1 MEVRV
6 KRCSTTSDTSIIS
19 HSAKKNHKYIAR
31 VKGKNGK
38 YRYFYDREEY
48 QEYLNGKK
56 SSDGILDKVGDWFGK
71 LNKRRV
77 GFQKK
82 AERKVNE
89 IIDKYKN
96 RSSKDTLIDK
106 RAIKKAK
113 KFVDDLFDKKISD
126 KISDKISEKKKP
138 KYIAKVKLP
147 NGKHRYFYKQSEYD
161 AYLKRL
167 DYQKDEPGFMGKIK
181 KISKNKVFTAKED
194 MSKVNEKFDPYDD
207 DTSTNCT
214 NCSAA
219 YELRRRGYDV
229 EAKPK
234 DKTYN
239 ARQDRVYDYFEDAE
253 YIGVY
258 SDGSTIKHNE
268 KYVRKL
274 QDGKATWLD
283 RAKNRDDHKFYT
295 EDQSYTSKSIEK
307 AIKSNNPPGSRGFI
321 DVEWKAGSAH
331 SIVYEVDN
339 KGKVTIRDSQTNDE
353 YSLEELAPKVKK
365 VRIARTDN
373 LKLKKGI
380 LGAVTE
386 NKDKDRE
393 YYVDK
398 GQLHRKS

>member
-1 MEVRV
+1 MEIRV
-6 KRCSTTSDTSIIS
+6 KRSSTTSDTSIIC
-19 HSAKKNHKYIAR
+19 HADRKGHKYIAKVR
-31 VKGKNGK
+31 GKNGK
-38 YRYFYDREEY
+38 YRYFYDKEEY

-56 SSDGILDKVGDWFGK
+56 SSDSDGIFDKVSSWFK
-71 LNKRRV
+71 NINKSRTSL
-77 GFQKK
+77 QKK

-89 IIDKYKN
+89 IIDKYKK
-96 RSSKDTLIDK
+96 RSSKDATIDK
-106 RAIKKAK
+106 RLINKAK
-113 KFVDDLFDKKISD
+113 KFVDDLFDEKTFD
-126 KISDKISEKKKP
+126 KSFIKKKP

-167 DYQKDEPGFMGKIK
+167 NYQKDEPGFMGKIK

-194 MSKVNEKFDPYDD
+194 MSKVNEKYDPYNDD
-207 DTSTNCT
+207 NSTNCA

-229 EAKPK
+229 EAKPN
-234 DKTYN
+234 DSTYN
-239 ARQDRVYDYFEDAE
+239 GKSSRVYDYFEDAKI
-253 YIGVY
+253 IGVY
-258 SDGSTIKHNE
+258 GDGSTTTVNE
-268 KYVRKL
+268 KS
-274 QDGKATWLD
+274 WLKRVTNLGD
-283 RAKNRDDHKFYT
+283 SFKFYKD
-295 EDQSYTSKSIEK
+295 DQSYSSKSIEK

-331 SIVYEVDN
+331 SIVYEVN
-339 KGKVTIRDSQTNDE
+339 SKGKVVIRDSQTNDT

-386 NKDKDRE
+386 NTDKERD

-398 GQLHRKS
+398 GQLHRYEG

>member
-6 KRCSTTSDTSIIS
+6 KRCSNASDKSIIS
-19 HSAKKNHKYIAR
+19 HANRKGHKYIAK
-31 VKGKNGK
+31 VELSNGK
-38 YRYFYDREEY
+38 YRYFYDKEEY

-56 SSDGILDKVGDWFGK
+56 SSDDIFDKVGDWFGK

-77 GFQKK
+77 SFQKK

-89 IIDKYKN
+89 IIDKYKKL
-96 RSSKDTLIDK
+96 SSKDTIIDK

-113 KFVDDLFDKKISD
+113 KFVDDLFDRKISD
-126 KISDKISEKKKP
+126 KISYKFSEKKKP

-167 DYQKDEPGFMGKIK
+167 EYQKDEPGFMGKIK

-194 MSKVNEKFDPYDD
+194 MSKVNEKYDPYNDD
-207 DTSTNCT
+207 RSTNCA

-229 EAKPK
+229 EAKPN
-234 DKTYN
+234 DESYN
-239 ARQDRVYDYFEDAE
+239 GKSARVYDYFENAE
-253 YIGVY
+253 IIGVY
-258 SDGSTIKHNE
+258 GDGSTTKVNE
-268 KYVRKL
+268 KS
-274 QDGKATWLD
+274 WLKRVTNLGD
-283 RAKNRDDHKFYT
+283 SYKFYAK
-295 EDQSYTSKSIEK
+295 DQSYSSKSIEK

-331 SIVYEVDN
+331 SIVYEVN
-339 KGKVTIRDSQTNDE
+339 SKGKVVIRDSQTNDT

-386 NKDKDRE
+386 NTDKDRD

-398 GQLHRKS
+398 GQLHLYEG